1 MPPRFGT
8 LDLAKFAQSVSA
20 IDGYKTEPLTIKGAQ
35 ILELHMEI
43 DDDPAIA
50 LLPATMHPSIP
61 QYAIFNVLHAPHSE
75 WGPFTMAEV
84 RVAGRTGVRPR
95 GFVLRSYIDN
105 DDAAKALSSRWGF
118 PVAKGDVSLR
128 VSHDRIVGRV
138 KLGGKTVYEIEEQ
151 DRDAI
156 GAGDI
161 QYIASMHL
169 ARNKQD
175 DKLVLVQVDP
185 EYVFS
190 KAERG
195 KPRVVTLDH
204 EAFGATASTLNVMN
218 PIMACF
224 TTADVTLPKIRYIC
238 NPELPAMQGTTKVAA

>member
-8 LDLAKFAQSVSA
+8 LDLAKFAKQA
-20 IDGYKTEPLTIKGAQ
+20 GNITGYKTEPLTLKGVQ

-43 DDDPAIA
+43 DDDPADA
-50 LLPATMHPSIP
+50 LLPKTMHPAIP
-61 QYAIFNVLHAPHSE
+61 EYAIFNVVHAPNSE
-75 WGPFTMAEV
+75 WGPFTIAEV

-105 DDAAKALSSRWGF
+105 DEAAKALSSRWGF
-118 PVAKGDVSLR
+118 PVAKGEVSLR
-128 VSHDRIVGRV
+128 VLHDRVVGRV

-151 DRDAI
+151 DRDSI
-156 GAGDI
+156 GGGDI

-169 ARNKQD
+169 ARNKAD

-185 EYVFS
+185 EYVFT

-195 KPRVVTLDH
+195 KPRVVALDP
-204 EAFGATASTLNVMN
+204 EAFGATRTTLNVMN
-218 PIMACF
+218 PISACF
-224 TTADVTLPKIRYIC
+224 TTADMTLPKVRYIC
-238 NPELPAMQGTTKVAA
+238 NPELPALQGTTKVAA

>member
-8 LDLAKFAQSVSA
+8 LDLAKFAKSVST
-20 IDGYKTEPLTIKGAQ
+20 INDYKTDALTLKGVQ

-50 LLPATMHPSIP
+50 LLPATMHPAIP
-61 QYAIFNVLHAPHSE
+61 QYAIFNVIHAPQSD
-75 WGPFTMAEV
+75 WGPFTIAEV

-118 PVAKGDVSLR
+118 PVAKGDVTLR
-128 VSHDRIVGRV
+128 VLHDRVVGRV
-138 KLGGKTVYEIEEQ
+138 KLAGKTVYEIEEQ
-151 DRDAI
+151 DRDSI
-156 GAGDI
+156 GGGDI

-169 ARNKQD
+169 AKSKVD
-175 DKLVLVQVDP
+175 DKLVVVQVDP
-185 EYVFS
+185 EYVFT

-195 KPRVVTLDH
+195 RARVVALDP
-204 EAFGATASTLNVMN
+204 EAFGATASNLNVMN

-224 TTADVTLPKIRYIC
+224 TTADMTLPKVRYIC

>member
-8 LDLAKFAQSVSA
+8 LDLAKFAKSVST
-20 IDGYKTEPLTIKGAQ
+20 IDGYKTEPLTLKGTQ

-43 DDDPAIA
+43 DDDPATA
-50 LLPATMHPSIP
+50 LLPATMHPAIP
-61 QYAIFNVLHAPHSE
+61 QYAIFNVLHAPNSE
-75 WGPFTMAEV
+75 WGPFTIAEV
-84 RVAGRTGVRPR
+84 RIAGRTGVRPR

-105 DDAAKALSSRWGF
+105 DDAAKALSARWGF
-118 PVAKGDVSLR
+118 PVAKGDVNLR

-151 DRDAI
+151 DRDSI
-156 GAGDI
+156 GGNDI

-175 DKLVLVQVDP
+175 DQLVLVQVDP
-185 EYVFS
+185 EYVFA

-195 KPRVVTLDH
+195 RPRVVALDH
-204 EAFGATASTLNVMN
+204 EAFGATAANLNVMN

-224 TTADVTLPKIRYIC
+224 TTADITLPKIRYIC